1 MKKIVQLMLMAL
13 LFSFFTNTF
22 AQIMMDK
29 DDADW
34 ADVPILF
41 EAPDNLDG
49 VFPTEVGAVVT
60 DIVDIKEAKVVV
72 VDNVMFGLLRFWGG
86 PAWPNNA
93 YQNDHDGTIYPE
105 SRGYYHF
112 LIDVDN
118 DVTTGWKTSWY
129 EAHYTPV
136 GYLESLGQDV
146 APIGA
151 EIMQEWGARTN
162 DKWKQLNDS
171 VAYARGLD
179 HWAADYSEY
188 DGQTDLGDD
197 YEIFNISVPDPD
209 SAKIVN
215 WEGAA
220 KVNSSDDESLVS
232 DYYSY
237 WIGHAWGNDF
247 LEFGFEL
254 TPLQKYFANKGMSVL
269 NPGDVI
275 GICGMTETPI
285 DDWGVDMTT
294 RGEYTLPDEMPKRP
308 EEIVFD
314 GDDADWTSLPVLLEA
329 PDNLDGVFPTEVG
342 AVVSDRVDI
351 KEVKAKMDGE
361 NIFWLLRMWGGP
373 CWPNEAYQ
381 NDHDGT
387 VYPESRGYYHVLLD
401 IDNDATTGW
410 MSTWYEA
417 HYTPVGYLESLGQ
430 DVAAIGTEVMLEWG
444 GRTNDAWKV
453 ENEGASPFR
462 GLDYWAAD
470 YSEYDGQTDLGSD
483 YEIFNY
489 SAVLDS
495 TNMMRHNGLLLNN
508 SSDDAATMD
517 GNPDWMAHA
526 WGNDFIEVG
535 MSLRTLKMYF
545 KNKTGV
551 DYFNSGD
558 VIGICGMNETPI
570 DDWGVD
576 MTTRGELSVIT
587 GVNEGRNQLMV
598 DKFELSNNYPNP
610 FNPTTNINFTIPKLT
625 KVSVVIYNNLG
636 QKVRTLVNNKVLSG
650 NHTTVWNGRNDFGNS
665 VPSGVYYYR
674 LEAGSNS
681 ITKSM
686 VLLK

>member
-294 RGEYTLPDEMPKRP
+294 RGE
-308 EEIVFD
+308 
-314 GDDADWTSLPVLLEA
+314 
-329 PDNLDGVFPTEVG
+329 
-342 AVVSDRVDI
+342 
-351 KEVKAKMDGE
+351 
-361 NIFWLLRMWGGP
+361 
-373 CWPNEAYQ
+373 
-381 NDHDGT
+381 
-387 VYPESRGYYHVLLD
+387 
-401 IDNDATTGW
+401 
-410 MSTWYEA
+410 
-417 HYTPVGYLESLGQ
+417 
-430 DVAAIGTEVMLEWG
+430 
-444 GRTNDAWKV
+444 
-453 ENEGASPFR
+453 
-462 GLDYWAAD
+462 
-470 YSEYDGQTDLGSD
+470 
-483 YEIFNY
+483 
-489 SAVLDS
+489 
-495 TNMMRHNGLLLNN
+495 
-508 SSDDAATMD
+508 
-517 GNPDWMAHA
+517 
-526 WGNDFIEVG
+526 
-535 MSLRTLKMYF
+535 
-545 KNKTGV
+545 
-551 DYFNSGD
+551 
-558 VIGICGMNETPI
+558 
-570 DDWGVD
+570 
-576 MTTRGELSVIT
+576 LSVIT

-610 FNPTTNINFTIPKLT
+610 FNPETVIRFDLT
-625 KVSVVIYNNLG
+625 RSSQTVLKVFDLTGREVAV
-636 QKVRTLVNNKVLSG
+636 LVNRRLEPGTYQYTFTASNL
-650 NHTTVWNGRNDFGNS
+650 
-665 VPSGVYYYR
+665 PSGVYLYSVYADGFS
-674 LEAGSNS
+674 E
-681 ITKSM
+681 TKRM
-686 VLLK
+686 VLVK